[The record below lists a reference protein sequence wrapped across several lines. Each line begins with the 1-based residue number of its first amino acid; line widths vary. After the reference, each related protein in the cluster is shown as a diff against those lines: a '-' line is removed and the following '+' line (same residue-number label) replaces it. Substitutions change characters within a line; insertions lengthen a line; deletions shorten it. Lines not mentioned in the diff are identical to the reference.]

1 MADNNNA
8 NPAEA
13 VAVAVIEENVNKP
26 KQAQDT
32 KNNILP
38 GKFCRVK
45 HISGILSM
53 VSFVFSLP
61 ILASVTWLLYMKS
74 YDCEWLFKL
83 PRLQIGI
90 SIGLICVFLI
100 CNGALFLRTR
110 LPMVGIIVV
119 MVPLTVMFTVG
130 LALVGANNMESRR
143 IPATPLWFKMKIH
156 DNILWSNIKEC
167 IYDTG
172 VCQDLATTSMQIK
185 SYDFSM
191 KKLSFIE
198 CGCCTPPGEC
208 HLQYV
213 NATFWEKGNKLVNES
228 DSKNPDC
235 DSWKNERDVLCYNCQ
250 TCRGGYIRTLQSKW
264 FKLGVFLVCM
274 ALLLIISHL
283 ALFLATMWELHV
295 S

>member
-13 VAVAVIEENVNKP
+13 VVVAVIEENVKKP
-26 KQAQDT
+26 KKAQDT
-32 KNNILP
+32 K
-38 GKFCRVK
+38 K
-45 HISGILSM
+45 HILGILSV

-61 ILASVTWLLYMKS
+61 ILGSVTWLLYMKS

-100 CNGALFLRTR
+100 CNSTLFLRTR

-119 MVPLTVMFTVG
+119 MVPLTVMLTVG
-130 LALVGANNMESRR
+130 LALLGANNMESKR

-156 DNILWSNIKEC
+156 DNSLWSNIKDC

-172 VCQDLATTSMQIK
+172 VCLDLATTSLQLK

-191 KKLSFIE
+191 KKLSSVE
-198 CGCCTPPGEC
+198 SGCCTPPGEC
-208 HLQYV
+208 HMQYV
-213 NATFWEKGNKLVNES
+213 NATFWEKGDELRRLYQNIAKQMV
-228 DSKNPDC
+228 
-235 DSWKNERDVLCYNCQ
+235 Q
-250 TCRGGYIRTLQSKW
+250 TWGVSSLHGFATYQFSSVPIPGNNVGAPCILEQS
-264 FKLGVFLVCM
+264 
-274 ALLLIISHL
+274 
-283 ALFLATMWELHV
+283 
-295 S
+295 